1 MTAAAV
7 PGVRLWQ
14 ETTAHEWRLPGL
26 GTPARAR
33 LAAGAE
39 KYALQRYEW
48 RAGEVSSMPLA
59 SVAAD
64 PKIDRTRA
72 RILGLAVE
80 AGWRGLGAGGAAG
93 LAALVLLAG
102 WRHSIYRGASEIAD
116 LVAGVRARGG
126 RCIVLD
132 RTGEYTRRLFAP
144 ARDVPLNPLDARA
157 AAWSPLCDGRGSGDF
172 EAMAAA
178 PVPDR
183 GGRRRGGC
191 GAGGVAAIAVNPGV
205 PGRGDV
211 RHA

>member
-1 MTAAAV
+1 MMAFRTLPGGGWRRAVCIALAVGAMTAAAV
-7 PGVRLWQ
+7 PGVQLWQ

-26 GTPARAR
+26 GAPARAR
-33 LAAGAE
+33 LAAGGE

-48 RAGEVSSMPLA
+48 SAGEVSSMPLA

-64 PKIDRTRA
+64 PKIDWTRA

-93 LAALVLLAG
+93 LAA
-102 WRHSIYRGASEIAD
+102 
-116 LVAGVRARGG
+116 
-126 RCIVLD
+126 
-132 RTGEYTRRLFAP
+132 
-144 ARDVPLNPLDARA
+144 
-157 AAWSPLCDGRGSGDF
+157 
-172 EAMAAA
+172 
-178 PVPDR
+178 PVPDP

-191 GAGGVAAIAVNPGV
+191 GAGGVAAIVVNPGV